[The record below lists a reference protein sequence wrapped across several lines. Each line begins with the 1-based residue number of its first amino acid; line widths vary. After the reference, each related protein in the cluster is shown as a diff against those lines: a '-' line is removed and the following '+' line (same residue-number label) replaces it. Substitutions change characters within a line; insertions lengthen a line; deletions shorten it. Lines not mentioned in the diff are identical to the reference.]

1 MDRERQEVRM
11 TAAFNLPKPEFD
23 IEATVERAMALINR
37 TLQPSLE
44 EAQKAVDKVRA
55 GRPLV
60 APGDLVSQVTRG
72 NRMRAARAVSYSLP
86 SIVPGVGT
94 AISAAALPVA
104 LREVL
109 KESVSAAIKVGLLYE
124 RDLSDPELTRIAV
137 LLVLTE
143 GAVKLD
149 RTGRIRPGA
158 ILGPHAALVGQ
169 TSSYDAVVA
178 LTAEERRQIAASQS
192 EILRAWALAIGPPLL
207 AGLLPF
213 GLGPMAAA
221 NYMQYVLRGTIAA
234 AGRVFAPPA
243 TPPVTVE
250 EIPEDEVEQ
259 DGGES

>member
-1 MDRERQEVRM
+1 M
-11 TAAFNLPKPEFD
+11 TGGFNLPKPEFD

-60 APGDLVSQVTRG
+60 APGDLVNQVTRG
-72 NRMRAARAVSYSLP
+72 NRIRAARAVSFSLP
-86 SIVPGVGT
+86 SILPGVGT
-94 AISAAALPVA
+94 AISAAAVPVA

-109 KESVSAAIKVGLLYE
+109 KEAVSATIKVGLLHD
-124 RDLSDPELTRIAV
+124 RDLTDPELTRIAV

-149 RTGRIRPGA
+149 KTGRIRPDA
-158 ILGPHAALVGQ
+158 ILGPHASLIGKAAA
-169 TSSYDAVVA
+169 YDALAA
-178 LTAEERRQIAASQS
+178 LTATQRQELAASQS
-192 EILRAWALAIGPPLL
+192 EILRAWALAVGPPLL

-221 NYMQYVLRGTIAA
+221 NYMQYVLKGTITAA
-234 AGRVFAPPA
+234 ARVFGPPA
-243 TPPVTVE
+243 IVPVAVE
-250 EIPEDEVEQ
+250 EIPDREVQQ
-259 DGGES
+259 DDQES

>member
-1 MDRERQEVRM
+1 M
-11 TAAFNLPKPEFD
+11 TSGFNLPKPEFD

-55 GRPLV
+55 AKPLV
-60 APGDLVSQVTRG
+60 APGDLVNQVTRG
-72 NRMRAARAVSYSLP
+72 NRIRAARAVSFSLP
-86 SIVPGVGT
+86 SILPGVGT
-94 AISAAALPVA
+94 AISAAAVPVA

-109 KESVSAAIKVGLLYE
+109 KESVSAAIKVGLLHD

-149 RTGRIRPGA
+149 KTGRIRPDA
-158 ILGPHAALVGQ
+158 ILGPHASLLGQ
-169 TSSYDAVVA
+169 AASYDALAA
-178 LTAEERRQIAASQS
+178 LTAQERQQIAASQS
-192 EILRAWALAIGPPLL
+192 EILRAWALTVGPPLL

-221 NYMQYVLRGTIAA
+221 NYMQYVLKSTITAA
-234 AGRVFAPPA
+234 ARVFGSAAPV
-243 TPPVTVE
+243 PVTVE
-250 EIPEDEVEQ
+250 EIPEREVQQ
-259 DGGES
+259 DDRES